1 MDVMVTEK
9 PVVLAVDDTPAN
21 LDILGAILT
30 DDYNV
35 KVARDGPK
43 ALDLAKREP
52 KPDVILLDIMMP
64 GVSGYEVCEQL
75 KADPETSSIP
85 VIFITAKTE
94 IEDEQRGL
102 ALGAVDYITKPFHPD
117 IIKARL
123 SRHLASHQATRN
135 LIDEIR
141 DLRDNKPRTFTEFD
155 VSDGVIDIGHYV
167 PGGYNEPWQEHRPSK
182 EPDQAKNH
190 NPVL

>member
-1 MDVMVTEK
+1 MVTEK

-21 LDILGAILT
+21 LDILSAILR
-30 DDYNV
+30 DDYKV

-64 GVSGYEVCEQL
+64 GLSGYEVCEQL

-117 IIKARL
+117 I
-123 SRHLASHQATRN
+123 
-135 LIDEIR
+135 D
-141 DLRDNKPRTFTEFD
+141 
-155 VSDGVIDIGHYV
+155 
-167 PGGYNEPWQEHRPSK
+167 
-182 EPDQAKNH
+182 
-190 NPVL
+190 